1 MKAIPDCNEERSLA
15 MGWSGAFQLMMV
27 VLVAAHGFVLAH
39 LVQQRNNAEHRKGEH
54 TYHAE
59 GNRPALAII
68 KALDHHHE
76 AENGEEHGDG
86 EKGKLHIRKDLLQ
99 K

>member
-1 MKAIPDCNEERSLA
+1 MV
-15 MGWSGAFQLMMV
+15 V
-27 VLVAAHGFVLAH
+27 VLVAAHGFVLTH

-54 TYHAE
+54 THYAE
-59 GNRPALAII
+59 GNGPALAII

-76 AENGEEHGDG
+76 AENGEKHGDG
-86 EKGKLHIRKDLLQ
+86 EKRKLHIRKDLLQ